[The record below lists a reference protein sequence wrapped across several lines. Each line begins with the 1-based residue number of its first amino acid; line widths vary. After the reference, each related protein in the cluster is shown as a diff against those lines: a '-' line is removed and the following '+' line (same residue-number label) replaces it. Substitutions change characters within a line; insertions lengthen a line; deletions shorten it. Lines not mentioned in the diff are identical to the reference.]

1 MEENSHAAHAASKTL
16 IDLIKAGNAKGT
28 LRRSGT
34 QGNYRYSLNGRA
46 LDLND
51 TSQLVDAIA
60 AGDFDGV
67 ENYNPRRTMQ
77 AALNL
82 SRNRAGA
89 VKNSVAEY
97 AKAQGITMDLSQIQP
112 QGVGIAEPFIAK
124 PRSMDEAKQNMRVEF
139 RLLRVSAEV
148 TQESDFDF

>member
-1 MEENSHAAHAASKTL
+1 
-16 IDLIKAGNAKGT
+16 
-28 LRRSGT
+28 
-34 QGNYRYSLNGRA
+34 
-46 LDLND
+46 
-51 TSQLVDAIA
+51 
-60 AGDFDGV
+60 
-67 ENYNPRRTMQ
+67 MQ

-89 VKNSVAEY
+89 VKKSVTEY
-97 AKAQGITMDLSQIQP
+97 AKAQGITMDLSQMQP

-139 RLLRVSAEV
+139 RLIRVSAEV